1 MNDSKTLM
9 AKRICSILLICNS
22 YDSFSL
28 EEDGR
33 IDAQI
38 AQDYMELNLSN
49 PPEIHRVE
57 TTAEALELI
66 SAGARFDLVITM
78 YYVGELSVFD
88 FARQAK
94 EFCPSMP
101 IVLLSSFSREVY
113 RKIESSDCRYID
125 HIFCWN
131 YSTDLI
137 IAIIKLL
144 EDELNAERDILGY
157 GVQAIL
163 LVEDSVKYYSTY
175 LPELYRLVLRQNTE
189 SIKEALNEL
198 QQVTRKRS
206 RPKILMATNYE
217 DAVALYERYKGN
229 LLGVISDIGF
239 VLHKGDA
246 PSTEKIDAGIDLC
259 RLVRKDNPRM
269 PFLMQSSQESMR
281 ELATRMGAGFLLKS
295 SKTLNQELGEYIER
309 EFGFGDF
316 VVIDPETHEEVGRAH
331 DLYEFESLLRNIP
344 PEAFKRLADNN
355 YLSKWLFARGMFG
368 LGRKLSPIRSED
380 YADIESH
387 RDADIKAIHD
397 YRVSQALGV
406 VAAFNPETYNDT
418 IWFSRLGSDSL
429 GGKARGLAFLNHI
442 LQKHELYDKWEG
454 VRVMVP
460 RTMVITTDW
469 FDRFIKEN
477 GLKYVINSDLSD
489 SELLSEFV
497 ASPLPRELLDALRA
511 FIRVSRRPLAVRS
524 SSKLEDS
531 YYQPFAGVYSTY
543 MLPHAHNEDQQLRML
558 SKAITSVYA
567 SVFFS
572 SAKSYIVSSGNVI
585 SEEKMA
591 IVIQEICG
599 SRQGDYYFPTLS
611 GVARSVNFY
620 PVGHEKPEDGIVKL
634 AYGLGKAVV
643 DGEQV
648 LRFSPKYPR
657 HALQTSTPE
666 LTVRETQRVM
676 YAMDIRPEKFKTSV
690 NDSVNLARL
699 GVTDCEAFPSLKRV
713 ASTWDIGNMRIVD
726 SAFPEGPKY
735 ITFASIL
742 KYNTFPLADI
752 VSTLLDISRREMKCE
767 VELEFAADFDKEGN
781 AEFSVLQVR
790 PISTDTRFAEVD
802 WDKIDC
808 EGAFLKSG
816 CALGTGW
823 VDGVKDVVYIKPA
836 AWDVLKTAPMASQV
850 AGINAAMRKEGR
862 GYVLVGFGRWG
873 TSQPTL
879 GVPVGWGDIS
889 EAKAIV
895 ECSLEDFQIDPSQ
908 GTHFFQNL
916 TSFNVGYINVNSFA
930 RRDELLDFS
939 VLDALPAV
947 YETEYLRHVRFPAP
961 LTVCIDGKTGRAF
974 MKAARG
980 ISDRPESAAGQ
991 A

>member
-1 MNDSKTLM
+1 M

-33 IDAQI
+33 IDEQI
-38 AQDYMELNLSN
+38 AREYLDLNLSN
-49 PPEIHRVE
+49 PPEIHKVE
-57 TTAEALELI
+57 TTLEALELI

-78 YYVGELSVFD
+78 YYEGELSVFD
-88 FARQAK
+88 FAARAK
-94 EFCPSMP
+94 LHSPSMP
-101 IVLLSSFSREVY
+101 VVLLSSFSREIY
-113 RKIESSDCRYID
+113 RKIEEAGGASID
-125 HIFCWN
+125 YVFCWN

-144 EDELNAERDILGY
+144 EDSLNAERDILSF

-163 LVEDSVKYYSTY
+163 LVEDSIKYYSTY

-189 SIKEALNEL
+189 SIKDALNE
-198 QQVTRKRS
+198 QQQLSRKRS

-217 DAVALYERYKGN
+217 DAVALYGRYKGN
-229 LLGVISDIGF
+229 LLGIISDVGL
-239 VLHKGDA
+239 VLRKGDA
-246 PSTEKIDAGIDLC
+246 PGEEKKDAGIDFC
-259 RLVRKDNPRM
+259 RMVRKDNPRM
-269 PFLMQSSQESMR
+269 SFLMQSSQESMR
-281 ELATRMGAGFLLKS
+281 EVAGQLGAGFILKS
-295 SKTLNQELGEYIER
+295 SKVLNQELGEYIER

-316 VVIDPETHEEVGRAH
+316 VVIDPETGEETGRAH
-331 DLYEFESLLRNIP
+331 DLYEFETLLQRIS

-355 YLSKWLFARGMFG
+355 YLSKWLFARGMFA

-387 RDADIKAIHD
+387 RDADIRAIHE

-406 VAAFNPETYNDT
+406 VAAFNPGTYNDT
-418 IWFSRLGSDSL
+418 IRFSRFGSDSL

-442 LQKHELYDKWEG
+442 LQKHGLYDKWEN
-454 VRVMVP
+454 VRVAVP

-497 ASPLPRELLDALRA
+497 SSPLPRELLEGLRA
-511 FIRVSRRPLAVRS
+511 FIRVARRPLAVRS

-543 MLPHAHNEDQQLRML
+543 MLPNARNEDQMLRMI
-558 SKAITSVYA
+558 SKAVTSVYA
-567 SVFFS
+567 SVYFS
-572 SAKSYIVSSGNVI
+572 SAKSYIISSGNVI

-620 PVGHEKPEDGIVKL
+620 PVGHERAEDGMVKL

-676 YAMDIRPEKFKTSV
+676 YAMDMRPEKFKTSV
-690 NDSVNLARL
+690 DDSVNLARL
-699 GVTDCEAFPSLKRV
+699 GVADCESFPSLKRV
-713 ASTWDIGNMRIVD
+713 ASTWDMGNMRIVD

-735 ITFASIL
+735 ITFASML
-742 KYNTFPLADI
+742 KYNTFPVAEI
-752 VSTLLDISRREMKCE
+752 VSALLDISVKEMKCE
-767 VELEFAADFDKEGN
+767 VELEFAADFDKDGN

-790 PISTDTRFAEVD
+790 PISTDTRYAEVD
-802 WDKIDC
+802 WEQLDSS
-808 EGAFLKSG
+808 GAFLKSE

-823 VDGVKDVVYIKPA
+823 IEGVRDVVYVKPGS
-836 AWDVLKTAPMASQV
+836 WDILKTARMAAEVSSM
-850 AGINAAMRKEGR
+850 NAAMRDEGA
-862 GYVLVGFGRWG
+862 GYVLIGFGRWG

-879 GVPVGWGDIS
+879 GIPVEWGDIS

-895 ECSLEDFQIDPSQ
+895 ECSFEDFQIDPSQ

-916 TSFNVGYINVNSFA
+916 TSFNVGYINVNPYA
-930 RRDELLDFS
+930 RRDELLDFGL
-939 VLDALPAV
+939 LDAMPAV
-947 YETEYLRHVRFPAP
+947 SETEFLRRVRFPSP
-961 LTVCIDGKTGRAF
+961 IEVCIDGKNGRAM
-974 MKAARG
+974 MKEGSGDA
-980 ISDRPESAAGQ
+980 SLPVMN
-991 A
+991 